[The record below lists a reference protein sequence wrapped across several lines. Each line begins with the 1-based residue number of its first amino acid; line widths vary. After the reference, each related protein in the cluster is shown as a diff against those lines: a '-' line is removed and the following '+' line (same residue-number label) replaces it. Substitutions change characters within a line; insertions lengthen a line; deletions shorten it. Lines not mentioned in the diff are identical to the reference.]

1 MGLNVE
7 SDWERPMVL
16 SASCEVDG
24 LRGSRGSPRV
34 GGALAPV
41 GTLDDAQ
48 LLASGVVGGLPPSCW
63 EVAGRVDED
72 IGRSSLSPLLFQ
84 DEW

>member
-1 MGLNVE
+1 
-7 SDWERPMVL
+7 MVL

-72 IGRSSLSPLLFQ
+72 ICWEVVAPLRLFQ
-84 DEW
+84 AGSVRPSQSGN